1 MGGGRAGVLQKKESQ
16 SGGDK
21 RKSWFKRRFSKD

>member
-1 MGGGRAGVLQKKESQ
+1 MRMTKTANTATVAPPE
-16 SGGDK
+16 K